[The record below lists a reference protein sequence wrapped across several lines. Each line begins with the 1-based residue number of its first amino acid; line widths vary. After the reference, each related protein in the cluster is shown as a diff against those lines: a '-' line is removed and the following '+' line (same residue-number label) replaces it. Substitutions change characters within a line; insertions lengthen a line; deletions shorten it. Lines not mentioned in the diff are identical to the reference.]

1 MGGGRGGRGH
11 GAVLFLK
18 GSDRIG
24 DRMLLDGAFEGGPFD
39 GSRVVGPGQGGQ
51 EFLRGWEVFD
61 ELPVLG
67 VPDFD
72 GPVMGCGACIEV
84 VLGEGQ
90 LVDSR
95 FVGEDRVEH
104 GANGGL
110 IERGESPLT
119 DPAVGAGGDKANR
132 VVDFRWVVGR
142 GRIQESDS
150 KLFGFAL
157 S

>member
-1 MGGGRGGRGH
+1 
-11 GAVLFLK
+11 
-18 GSDRIG
+18 
-24 DRMLLDGAFEGGPFD
+24 MLLDGAFEGGPFD

-51 EFLRGWEVFD
+51 EFLRGREVFD
-61 ELPVLG
+61 EFPVLG
-67 VPDFD
+67 VPNFD
-72 GPVMGCGACIEV
+72 SPIMSGGACIEV
-84 VLGEGQ
+84 VWGEGQ
-90 LVDSR
+90 LVDGR

-104 GANGGL
+104 GADGGL

-132 VVDFRWVVGR
+132 AVVFSWVVGR

-150 KLFGFAL
+150 NLFGFAL